1 MRLGVNFGDLQTDLR
16 AELRRSSNLG
26 HDLGDVTH
34 LQRAI
39 NNAYFS
45 LYDDYDWPHLHRQ
58 FTRISMAA
66 GQRYY
71 DLPTDLDWSRVET
84 VTAWWNGKPH
94 TVDPGIGIEEY
105 AQYDSVGDERSDPVL
120 KFDLRNQ
127 GGTPQIEVWPVPAS
141 TACSIELTGPIK
153 MAKLVADGD
162 VCLLDAEAVIL
173 FAAWKLSTDENEKR
187 AGAAAMARL
196 RQIRAR
202 LPETRR
208 VRVGLGEPNRIP
220 QGRAV
225 VRVS

>member
-39 NNAYFS
+39 NAEYFR
-45 LYDDYDWPHLHRQ
+45 LYDDYDWPHLIRQ
-58 FTRISMAA
+58 FTRVPMVA

-71 DLPTDLDWSRVET
+71 DLPAQLDWSRIERVDG
-84 VTAWWNGKPH
+84 WWNGRPH
-94 TVDPGIGIEEY
+94 DVLPGIGIEEY
-105 AQYDSVGDERSDPVL
+105 AQFDSVGDERSDPVL
-120 KFDLRNQ
+120 KFDIRNQ
-127 GGTPQIEVWPVPAS
+127 TGTPQIEVWPVPAS
-141 TACSIELTGPIK
+141 ALCSIELTGPIK
-153 MAKLVADGD
+153 MDKLVDDAD

-173 FAAWKLSTDENEKR
+173 FAAWKLSVDDNKKSAE
-187 AGAAAMARL
+187 AAATSRL

-202 LPETRR
+202 IPETRR
-208 VRVGLGEPNRIP
+208 VRMGLGESNRIP